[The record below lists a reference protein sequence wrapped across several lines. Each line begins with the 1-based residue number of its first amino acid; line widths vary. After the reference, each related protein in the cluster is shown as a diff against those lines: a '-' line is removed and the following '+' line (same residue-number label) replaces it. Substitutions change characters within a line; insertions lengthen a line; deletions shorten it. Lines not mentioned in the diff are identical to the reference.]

1 MLKSKKSQYRDKE
14 KLREYI
20 NRQRKL
26 NYDIG
31 RQGCYPHAWTVEED
45 EYIITSEL
53 TDREIAKQIHHSVNA
68 IQKRRWVLK
77 KKGRL

>member
-1 MLKSKKSQYRDKE
+1 MLKSKKSQYKDKE

-31 RQGCYPHAWTVEED
+31 RQGCYSHPWTVEED
-45 EYIITSEL
+45 EYIIISEL

>member
-1 MLKSKKSQYRDKE
+1 MLKSKKSQYKDKE

-31 RQGCYPHAWTVEED
+31 RQGCYVHPWTVEED
-45 EYIITSEL
+45 ELIMTSEL

>member
-31 RQGCYPHAWTVEED
+31 RQGCYPHPWTAEED
-45 EYIITSEL
+45 EYIIISEL

-77 KKGRL
+77 RKGRL

>member
-1 MLKSKKSQYRDKE
+1 MLKSKKSQYKDKD

-20 NRQRKL
+20 NKQRKL

-31 RQGCYPHAWTVEED
+31 RQGCYPHSWTFEED
-45 EYIITSEL
+45 EFIITSEL